1 MECFGDIITSLLLLL
16 HSLRA
21 ILFVIIGKKKIL
33 TPCGTPFTVHF
44 ATTFTVLGLRKR
56 NLFIIFYYVHYVM
69 VMSKKQNFI
78 SALRS
83 RRQDHEKNVYIRFH
97 EKCINCYYV
106 HYAAI
111 MTKKYIFSFQHYNIH
126 YTMMIKF
133 KKNTFSPIANCYY
146 VHYVVIMS
154 KIYFPYSYYVHYSV
168 IMTKIYVFISALHV
182 LHLDHDKKY
191 TFFSLHSIGL
201 NHEKIYI

>member
-1 MECFGDIITSLLLLL
+1 MLLCP
-16 HSLRA
+16 LRCDHD
-21 ILFVIIGKKKIL
+21 KKVYI
-33 TPCGTPFTVHF
+33 
-44 ATTFTVLGLRKR
+44 
-56 NLFIIFYYVHYVM
+56 
-69 VMSKKQNFI
+69 FI
-78 SALRS
+78 SALQYS
-83 RRQDHEKNVYIRFH
+83 LHHDDK
-97 EKCINCYYV
+97 
-106 HYAAI
+106 
-111 MTKKYIFSFQHYNIH
+111 
-126 YTMMIKF
+126 IK

-201 NHEKIYI
+201 NHEKIYIYFLYCYYVTTFVIMTKLFFFVTATFTTPWLALRPLRSG